1 MNETHDPADS
11 ENLAV
16 ETLEKPPERRVK
28 SVNFMDA
35 SLLEFANH
43 RAEHLYGGNFSAYL
57 VALVE
62 RDRALGE
69 SRRFLHDLE
78 AAIIDLIQPHAGRP
92 AAEGEPYDFEIRRL
106 RMVIV
111 ARSRFPRERHLE
123 YQLLS
128 SMQKLAVTSPRTKIV
143 IVHPAD
149 LTEPEKERFR
159 LLETAGIENMWVIDL
174 DQLEEFLNRL

>member
-1 MNETHDPADS
+1 MKKSHDPADS
-11 ENLAV
+11 ENPAV
-16 ETLEKPPERRVK
+16 EAPEKPPERRVK
-28 SVNFMDA
+28 SVNFLDA
-35 SLLEFANH
+35 TLLEFANH
-43 RAEHLYGGNFSAYL
+43 RAEHLYGGNFSAY
-57 VALVE
+57 VIALVE

-78 AAIIDLIQPHAGRP
+78 AAIIDLIKPHGGRP
-92 AAEGEPYDFEIRRL
+92 ATEGEPYDFEIRRL

-128 SMQKLAVTSPRTKIV
+128 SMQKLAITSQETRIV

-149 LTEPEKERFR
+149 LTDPEKERFR
-159 LLETAGIENMWVIDL
+159 LLETAGIEKMWVIDL
-174 DQLEEFLNRL
+174 SQLEEFLTRL

>member
-1 MNETHDPADS
+1 MNNIQNPDAPEKLPDEAP
-11 ENLAV
+11 
-16 ETLEKPPERRVK
+16 EKPPERRVK
-28 SVNFMDA
+28 SVNFLDA
-35 SLLEFANH
+35 TLLKFANQ
-43 RAEHLYGGNFSAYL
+43 RAEHLYGGNFSAY
-57 VALVE
+57 VIALVE

-78 AAIIDLIQPHAGRP
+78 AAIIDVIKPHGGRP
-92 AAEGEPYDFEIRRL
+92 ATEGEPYDFEIPRL

-128 SMQKLAVTSPRTKIV
+128 AMQKLAVTSPETRIV

-159 LLETAGIENMWVIDL
+159 LLETAGIEKMCVIDL
-174 DQLEEFLNRL
+174 EQLEEFLTRL